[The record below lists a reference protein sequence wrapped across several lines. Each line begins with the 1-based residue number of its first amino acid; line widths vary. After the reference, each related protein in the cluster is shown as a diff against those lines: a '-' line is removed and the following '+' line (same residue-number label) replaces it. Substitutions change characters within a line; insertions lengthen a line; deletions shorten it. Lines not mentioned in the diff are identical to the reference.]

1 MAYVSKSAKELEKT
15 WPNES
20 GLTAKT
26 QKQEGR
32 TTNLI
37 PQRGTLVLRKN
48 RTGIQ

>member
-1 MAYVSKSAKELEKT
+1 MVYVSKSAKELNRK

-32 TTNLI
+32 VMNLVAQTGSNV
-37 PQRGTLVLRKN
+37 PRKYKQ
-48 RTGIQ
+48 GIK